1 MMNNNNCFEKL
12 NITLPKDHPIFTDH
26 LNYNYQHVDV
36 KLYDSS
42 RTFLRHSLPAD
53 YFKGEPIHDL
63 MKKYNLGAKIFLI
76 APGWFYNWHRDGF
89 RMLSFNLLLTDD
101 DDYLTL
107 FAHEYPKE
115 MQVNIAQFTHQQF
128 SRLEYTPQTFYL
140 LNAQIPH
147 MAINYSKKN
156 RYVLTLATFSKTP
169 TATLLGGPAD
179 FTPYNNLV
187 SDLAQ
192 QGLIADASSNLN
204 N

>member
-1 MMNNNNCFEKL
+1 MNNNGCFEKL

-36 KLYDSS
+36 QLYDSN
-42 RTFLRHSLPAD
+42 RTFLRHNLTAD
-53 YFKGEPIHDL
+53 YFKGEPIYDL

-76 APGWFYNWHRDGF
+76 ESEYQYNWHRDAW
-89 RMLSFNLLLTDD
+89 RMWSFNLLLTDD

-115 MQVNIAQFTHQQF
+115 INLDITQFTYQRF
-128 SRLEYTPQTFYL
+128 SRLKYEPQTFYL

-156 RYVLTLATFSKTP
+156 RYVLTLAAFSKTP
-169 TATLLGGPAD
+169 TTTLLGGPAD
-179 FTPYNNLV
+179 FTSYNNLV
-187 SDLAQ
+187 SDLDQ
-192 QGLIADASSNLN
+192 QGLIANASSNTN